1 MEEVLLL
8 QQQPNI
14 PSYFWLGDAFHEAEN
29 SR

>member
-14 PSYFWLGDAFHEAEN
+14 PSYVWPGHAFHETED